1 MLYEERRF
9 SKLMLFLAVPGF
21 VGLFGGLWGTYTAG
35 EGFEIMVV
43 ISTIVIL
50 ILIDLLMFKIEIDE
64 REIRLRGTLGII
76 IRKTI
81 KIEDIESFEVK
92 EGWIGCWAPIR
103 FNFPAEGC
111 ITIHKRGLDVA
122 FTTRN
127 PEEIA
132 MILTTLG
139 VPREA

>member
-9 SKLMLFLAVPGF
+9 SNLMLFLVVPGF
-21 VGLFGGLWGTYTAG
+21 VGLFGGLWGTYTGG

-81 KIEDIESFEVK
+81 KIEDIKSFEVK
-92 EGWIGCWAPIR
+92 IGWVGCWAPIR
-103 FNFPAEGC
+103 FNFPAKGC
-111 ITIHKRGLDVA
+111 IIIHKRGVDVA
-122 FTTRN
+122 FTTNN

-132 MILTTLG
+132 MVLTTLG